1 METKLE
7 DPSGRPYNTQSIQ
20 YTSGEAKDLVKNFI
34 YLPSEEGY
42 REAMRILHNR
52 YGDTHKVLVTYRKEI
67 KAWPAVKAG
76 DAAGFRRFFN
86 FLVKCK
92 SLLSENKMNTLI
104 NNPNVICMLLSKLPT
119 YLQDKWNRKVYKF
132 RLSDDRGAELVNL
145 IEMVDKETILINDSL
160 FSREA
165 VNQYVHKPDKF
176 NQQDRRK
183 NIKSYLAKT
192 KMVTEIEEVSK
203 RKCPACDKKHDLET
217 CQLYLAKPIE
227 ERSKFLLK
235 NKLRH
240 G

>member
-1 METKLE
+1 M
-7 DPSGRPYNTQSIQ
+7 
-20 YTSGEAKDLVKNFI
+20 
-34 YLPSEEGY
+34 
-42 REAMRILHNR
+42 
-52 YGDTHKVLVTYRKEI
+52 
-67 KAWPAVKAG
+67 
-76 DAAGFRRFFN
+76 
-86 FLVKCK
+86 
-92 SLLSENKMNTLI
+92 LSENKMNTLI